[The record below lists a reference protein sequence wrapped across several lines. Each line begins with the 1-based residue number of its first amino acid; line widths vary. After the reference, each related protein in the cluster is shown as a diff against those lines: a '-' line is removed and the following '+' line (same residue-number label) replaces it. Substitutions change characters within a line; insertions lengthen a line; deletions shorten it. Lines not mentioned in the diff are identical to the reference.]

1 MRHRFPDAKLVATR
15 DAISRRTTLT
25 AGMAQNVRPGATTAS
40 AESSAAPRRAG
51 LVLGSLIAVA
61 AVANLGLAVANVALP
76 AIGREFDAS
85 QTALNLVAVGYSL
98 GLAASV
104 LYFGAVGDR
113 YGRKLLLIIGMVVTV
128 PADCLAAWAP
138 NIDVLFGAR
147 VLGGLAAGMAYPTT
161 LALIT
166 ALWSGPA
173 RTKSI
178 ALWAATGGA
187 IAALGPLCSGILLEH
202 FWWGSVFLLTLP
214 LAAIALAMAVL
225 LVPAHVNE
233 TTDSVDHLGGVLS
246 IALVGALILGINF
259 AAVPD
264 ETTLIV
270 GLFLV
275 AGAALIG
282 FYIRQRR
289 AKNPL
294 YDLHAAARPTF
305 WVAACAG
312 IIVFGSL
319 MGAMF
324 IGQQFLQN
332 VLDYSTVEAGLA
344 ILPAAAFMVVVAPR
358 SAKLVES
365 RGARFTLLFGYV
377 FVLLGFVTMLL
388 LWKENISYWKVALGY
403 SFVGIG
409 VGLAGTPASHSLTGS
424 VPVKR
429 VGMASGTAD
438 LQRDLGGAIMQSIF
452 GALLTAGYAAAA
464 GAAVAASGKH
474 VNNTVQT
481 ELTKSF
487 SSSADAAKRYPASVQ
502 DNIIAAAK
510 TSFLK
515 GDQWAYTAGI
525 VAVLLGA
532 VLVYFMFPRLNDE
545 NRLLASYE
553 AEDAAEPEATV
564 APETPK
570 KESLEPVS

>member
-1 MRHRFPDAKLVATR
+1 MAAEQTR
-15 DAISRRTTLT
+15 SDTP
-25 AGMAQNVRPGATTAS
+25 Q
-40 AESSAAPRRAG
+40 RAG
-51 LVLGSLIAVA
+51 IVLGSLIAVA

-76 AIGREFDAS
+76 SIGQHFDAS

-113 YGRKLLLIIGMVVTV
+113 YGRKLLLVLGMVLTI

-138 NIDVLFGAR
+138 SIDVLFVAR
-147 VLGGLAAGMAYPTT
+147 VIGGLAAGMAYPTT

-187 IAALGPLCSGILLEH
+187 ISSLGPLCAGILLEH
-202 FWWGSVFLLTLP
+202 YWWGSVFLLTLP
-214 LAAIALAMAVL
+214 LALIALAMAVKF
-225 LVPAHVNE
+225 VPSHVNE
-233 TTDSVDHLGGVLS
+233 STEPVDHAGGVLS
-246 IALVGALILGINF
+246 IFLVGALILGINF
-259 AAVPD
+259 AAVPN
-264 ETTLIV
+264 ETTLILS
-270 GLFLV
+270 LFIV
-275 AGAALIG
+275 AAAALGAFI
-282 FYIRQRR
+282 IRQRR

-294 YDLHAAARPTF
+294 YDLHIAARPTF
-305 WVAACAG
+305 WVAAVAG

-332 VLDYSTVEAGLA
+332 VLGYSTVDAGLA
-344 ILPAAAFMVVVAPR
+344 ILPAAAAMVVVAPR
-358 SAKLVES
+358 SAKLVEA

-377 FVLLGFVTMLL
+377 FVLLGFLTMLL
-388 LWKENISYWKVALGY
+388 LWKENIAYWKVGLGY
-403 SFVGIG
+403 AFVGIG

-424 VPVKR
+424 VPVER

-464 GAAVAASGKH
+464 GAAVASSGQH
-474 VNNTVQT
+474 INSNVQS

-487 SSSADAAKRYPASVQ
+487 SSAADTAARYPSSVQ

-510 TSFLK
+510 TAFLQ

-525 VAVLLGA
+525 VAVVLGA
-532 VLVYFMFPRLNDE
+532 ALVYFCFPRVE
-545 NRLLASYE
+545 REKELLAAYQS
-553 AEDAAEPEATV
+553 EDAASVREEPPDQQEAP
-564 APETPK
+564 APA
-570 KESLEPVS
+570 